1 LIERD
6 LDGLLEQQSI
16 ENLLFMTNNFD
27 EYKKVLSILKKH
39 NFKVNYLNAK
49 AENSE
54 GYSALRRKTDVN
66 YDSDDPAEYRS
77 I

>member
-6 LDGLLEQQSI
+6 LDGMLEEQSI
-16 ENLLFMTNNFD
+16 DNLLFMTKNYD

-39 NFKVNYLNAK
+39 NFKVSYLNAK
-49 AENSE
+49 AGGSE
-54 GYSALRRKTDVN
+54 GYSAMRRKTDIN
-66 YDSDDPAEYRS
+66 YDSDDPSEYRS